1 MDIPPNPR
9 LAGDELSGGHDDEG
23 TLPHQPVYESSSV
36 SSGISDADLQ
46 IADRVDKPAEKDDE
60 QPGYSARYE
69 MRFFFSKGVPLGL
82 SSILEWG
89 VPPWPV
95 NDQRAL

>member
-1 MDIPPNPR
+1 M
-9 LAGDELSGGHDDEG
+9 
-23 TLPHQPVYESSSV
+23 
-36 SSGISDADLQ
+36 
-46 IADRVDKPAEKDDE
+46 DKPAEKDDE